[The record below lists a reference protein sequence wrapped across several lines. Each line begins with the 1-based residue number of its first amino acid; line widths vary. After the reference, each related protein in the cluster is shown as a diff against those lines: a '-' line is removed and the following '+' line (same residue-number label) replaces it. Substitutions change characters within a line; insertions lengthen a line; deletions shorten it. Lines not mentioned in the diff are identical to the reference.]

1 MTSSSTFALLATCAL
16 ALGCGAPPAAPASVT
31 LRSEHG
37 LVEANI
43 GFDGPVRRGDNTVI
57 AELWATGEGEPRLTA
72 VNAYMVAHNHQAQAA
87 RIRATAGG
95 FEASKLD
102 LFMTGRW
109 QVELELTVAEQSDR
123 ISMPVDV
130 P

>member
-1 MTSSSTFALLATCAL
+1 LPALLAACVL
-16 ALGCGAPPAAPASVT
+16 VLGCGSPPAAPASVT
-31 LRSEHG
+31 LRSERG
-37 LVEANI
+37 LVEASI
-43 GFDGPVRRGDNTVI
+43 GFDGPVRRGDNKVI
-57 AELWATGEGEPRLTA
+57 AELWAPAGGEPRLAA

-87 RIRATAGG
+87 SIRSTDVG
-95 FEASKLD
+95 FEASDLD

-109 QVELELTVAEQSDR
+109 QLELELTLDDQSDR